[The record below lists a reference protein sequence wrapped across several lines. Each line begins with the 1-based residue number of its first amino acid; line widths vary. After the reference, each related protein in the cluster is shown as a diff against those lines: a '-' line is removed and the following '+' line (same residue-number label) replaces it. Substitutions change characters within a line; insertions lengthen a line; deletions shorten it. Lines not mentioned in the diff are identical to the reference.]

1 VVQERDELG
10 SVVVGAGSLQPGRE
24 SVDGDVARTQLVGEV
39 GCDRVRARDVDDRPS
54 VTKPAR
60 GLPIDDGGAA
70 WRGVHDDVDTTER
83 DRVLGEQTLDVELV
97 GHVSAN
103 RERRAVRGEDLLD
116 RGFGC
121 ALISQVDD
129 DDGVASAR
137 ERARDGAAGCARAAD
152 DDRHWVGW
160 ARHVQTLAATT
171 RGRAREFPGPIPGRL
186 RCVTMTAR
194 RQPVLLGRAGERQ
207 AFERLLENVRGGQS
221 AVLVVRGEAGVG
233 KTALLHHCA
242 RQASGFRVARIA
254 GVESEMELPF
264 AGLHQLCAPMFDRL
278 DALPEPQRAALRVA
292 LGLSSGP
299 APERFLVSLA
309 ALSLLAEV
317 AAERP
322 LVCFVDDAQWLDAA
336 SRQVLGFVARR
347 LLAESVAIVFAVR
360 APSAERELVGLP
372 ELMLG
377 GLPVKDARGLLATVI
392 PGRLDERIRD
402 RLIAETRGNPL
413 AIVELPRELAATQSV
428 GAFGLGE
435 AQALSGRIEE
445 SFLRRLEALPEETR
459 LLLLVAAAEPVDD
472 PLLVWRAAE
481 RLGIGLSAATAEDT
495 EGLLAIGERVAF
507 LHPLV
512 RSAVYRSASV
522 RERRAV
528 HLALAE
534 VTDGQVDPD
543 RRAWHVAVAAP
554 GPDEEVA
561 SELERSAGRAR
572 ARGGLA
578 AAAAFLRRSVALT
591 RDPARRVDRAL
602 AAAQASLH
610 AGAFDA
616 ALELLGAAEAGTLD
630 ELQRARAELLRGQ
643 VASASAG
650 TEAPAQLLKAA
661 RRLEPLDPELARET
675 YLDAWGAAL
684 FAGRLA
690 SAGDLLDVSRAASA
704 APRPTHPPHPSDLL
718 LDGLAKLVTEGRA
731 EAAPALRRALSAFR
745 GEQISVEKGLQW
757 GVLASS
763 AAVELWDYESWDA
776 VITRQMELARD
787 AGALAPLS
795 IALNGEGIV
804 VTWRGD
810 FAAAAR
816 VILEADAVTEAT
828 GTRIAPYGAL
838 LLAALRGREAEARA
852 LIDATIKDATA
863 GGEGLAVQYAQW
875 TTAVLYNGLG
885 RYENALGAAQQASEV
900 APELFIA
907 VWALPELIEAAVR
920 SGNAAVAPAA
930 LERLVASAE
939 ASASDWGLGIAARS
953 RALLSE
959 GEAAELSYAEAI
971 DRLSRTRLGPELAR
985 AHLLYGEWL
994 RRGQRR
1000 VDARAQLRTAHD
1012 MLVAMGA
1019 DGFADRAHH
1028 ELLATGAK
1036 VRRRVDETRDELTP
1050 QEELIARLARGGRTN
1065 SQIGAELYL
1074 SPRTVE
1080 WHLKKVFTKLAI
1092 SSRMGLHDA
1101 LPTADPQAMPA

>member
-1 VVQERDELG
+1 M
-10 SVVVGAGSLQPGRE
+10 VGR
-24 SVDGDVARTQLVGEV
+24 
-39 GCDRVRARDVDDRPS
+39 RP
-54 VTKPAR
+54 
-60 GLPIDDGGAA
+60 
-70 WRGVHDDVDTTER
+70 
-83 DRVLGEQTLDVELV
+83 
-97 GHVSAN
+97 
-103 RERRAVRGEDLLD
+103 
-116 RGFGC
+116 
-121 ALISQVDD
+121 
-129 DDGVASAR
+129 
-137 ERARDGAAGCARAAD
+137 
-152 DDRHWVGW
+152 
-160 ARHVQTLAATT
+160 
-171 RGRAREFPGPIPGRL
+171 
-186 RCVTMTAR
+186 
-194 RQPVLLGRAGERQ
+194 PVLLGRAEER
-207 AFERLLENVRGGQS
+207 ELLDRLLENVRAGQS

-233 KTALLHHCA
+233 KTALLHYCA

-264 AGLHQLCAPMFDRL
+264 AGLHQLCAPMLGRL
-278 DALPEPQRAALRVA
+278 GALPQPQQVALGVA

-299 APERFLVSLA
+299 APDRFLVALA

-322 LVCFVDDAQWLDAA
+322 LLCLVDDAQWLDGA
-336 SRQVLGFVARR
+336 SGQVLGFVARR

-360 APSAERELVGLP
+360 DPTGERELSGLP
-372 ELMLG
+372 ELRLG
-377 GLPVKDARGLLATVI
+377 GLPENDARALLASVI
-392 PGRLDERIRD
+392 PGRLDERGRD

-413 AIVELPRELAATQSV
+413 AILELPRGLAATQLP
-428 GAFGLGE
+428 GAFGLPG
-435 AQALSGRIEE
+435 AHALSGRIEE

-481 RLGIGLSAATAEDT
+481 RLGIGLSGATAEDT

-522 RERRAV
+522 PERRAV
-528 HLALAE
+528 HLTLAQ
-534 VTDGQVDPD
+534 VTDAQVDGD
-543 RRAWHVAVAAP
+543 RRAWHLAAAAP
-554 GPDEEVA
+554 APNEEVA
-561 SELERSAGRAR
+561 FELERSAGRAQ

-578 AAAAFLRRSVALT
+578 AAAAFMRRSVALT
-591 RDPARRVDRAL
+591 RDPALRVDRAL

-616 ALELLGAAEAGTLD
+616 ALELLATAEAGIPD
-630 ELQRARAELLRGQ
+630 ELQCARVDLLRGQ
-643 VASASAG
+643 VASATAG

-661 RRLEPLDPELARET
+661 RRLEPLDPGLARET

-690 SAGDLLDVSRAASA
+690 SGGDLLDVSRAARA
-704 APRPTHPPHPSDLL
+704 APRPTYAPHPSDLL
-718 LDGLAKLVTEGRA
+718 LDGLAELVTEGRSA
-731 EAAPALRRALSAFR
+731 AAPALRRAVSAFR
-745 GEQISVEKGLQW
+745 GERISVEKGLQW

-763 AAVELWDYESWDA
+763 AAVELWDFESWDA
-776 VITRQMELARD
+776 LITRQMELARD

-816 VILEADAVTEAT
+816 VIVEADAVTEAT
-828 GTRIAPYGAL
+828 GTRIAPYGGL
-838 LLAALRGREAEARA
+838 LLAALQGREDEARA
-852 LIDATIKDATA
+852 LIDATIRDATA

-885 RYENALGAAQQASEV
+885 RYENALAPAQQASE
-900 APELFIA
+900 ATPELFIA
-907 VWALPELIEAAVR
+907 VWALPELIEAAIR
-920 SGNAAVAPAA
+920 SGNADLAPAA
-930 LERLVASAE
+930 LERLVESADASAT
-939 ASASDWGLGIAARS
+939 DWGLGIAARS

-959 GEAAELSYAEAI
+959 CEAAEDSYAEAI
-971 DRLSRTRLGPELAR
+971 DRLSRTRLRAELAR

-994 RRGQRR
+994 RRQGRR
-1000 VDARAQLRTAHD
+1000 TDARTQLRTAHE
-1012 MLVAMGA
+1012 MLDTIGMEA
-1019 DGFADRAHH
+1019 FAERARR
-1028 ELLATGAK
+1028 ELRATGEK
-1036 VRRRVDETRDELTP
+1036 VRKRTVEARDELTP
-1050 QEELIARLARGGRTN
+1050 QEQQIARLARDGLSNPEIAAR
-1065 SQIGAELYL
+1065 LFL

-1101 LPTADPQAMPA
+1101 LPSADREATPA